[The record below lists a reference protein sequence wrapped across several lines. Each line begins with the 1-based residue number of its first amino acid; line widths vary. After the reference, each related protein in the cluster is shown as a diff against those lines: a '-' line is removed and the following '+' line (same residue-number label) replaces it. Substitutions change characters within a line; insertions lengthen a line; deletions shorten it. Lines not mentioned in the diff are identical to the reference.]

1 MMITDLLLKLFKYGT
16 CIIMVTLIVLAA
28 MHSDKAGIN
37 KLGDYYELHEDP
49 FQITIR

>member
-1 MMITDLLLKLFKYGT
+1 MISNMVFRLFKYCA
-16 CIIMVTLIVLAA
+16 CILMVTLIVLAA

-37 KLGDYYELHEDP
+37 KLGDYYEMHKDP